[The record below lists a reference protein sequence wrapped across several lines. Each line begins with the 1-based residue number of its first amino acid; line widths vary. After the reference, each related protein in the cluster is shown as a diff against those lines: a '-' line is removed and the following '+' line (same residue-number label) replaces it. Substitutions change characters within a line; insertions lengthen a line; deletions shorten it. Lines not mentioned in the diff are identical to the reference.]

1 MEYITAGESHGP
13 VLTAIVSGVPAGLAI
28 SEKAINSDLA
38 RRQSGYGRGG
48 RQAIEKDK
56 VSVTSGV
63 RFGHTIGSP
72 VTLSVANRDWSN
84 WTERMSV
91 FGEPPQ
97 DLVREVTPRPGH
109 ADLLGV
115 LKNDMDDCRNILER
129 SSARETTMRVAA
141 AGIAREFLAELGVE
155 IYSYVVSIGDEI
167 MEEEEAY
174 MDEAENDETAAA
186 EPDGQSDA
194 QLIESSLDENATK
207 LIEQAN
213 SRAEQIIAEANAQA
227 QQIIADAQ
235 AQSQADAGRA
245 LEQAQQQGYTQG
257 YSEGNQKAVQET
269 QAKMAELSEKEAA
282 MEREYQEKL
291 DNVEPYL
298 VDKLTDIYDHIF
310 AVDLSEYR
318 NVIFHLISNTLHA
331 LENTDTYL
339 IHVSEQDYQFVSMQK
354 TQIAEDGGV
363 KPSMLEFVEDRTLG
377 KNECLIET
385 PDGIYDCSLSVQL
398 SELKRKLLLL
408 SYSGAKEQ

>member
-1 MEYITAGESHGP
+1 MSEEQGLTPYETREILFYKTENGE
-13 VLTAIVSGVPAGLAI
+13 
-28 SEKAINSDLA
+28 
-38 RRQSGYGRGG
+38 
-48 RQAIEKDK
+48 
-56 VSVTSGV
+56 V
-63 RFGHTIGSP
+63 R
-72 VTLSVANRDWSN
+72 
-84 WTERMSV
+84 
-91 FGEPPQ
+91 
-97 DLVREVTPRPGH
+97 
-109 ADLLGV
+109 
-115 LKNDMDDCRNILER
+115 
-129 SSARETTMRVAA
+129 
-141 AGIAREFLAELGVE
+141 VE
-155 IYSYVVSIGDEI
+155 ILLFQ
-167 MEEEEAY
+167 
-174 MDEAENDETAAA
+174 EN
-186 EPDGQSDA
+186 
-194 QLIESSLDENATK
+194 LWL
-207 LIEQAN
+207 
-213 SRAEQIIAEANAQA
+213 
-227 QQIIADAQ
+227 
-235 AQSQADAGRA
+235 
-245 LEQAQQQGYTQG
+245 
-257 YSEGNQKAVQET
+257 T

>member
-1 MEYITAGESHGP
+1 MSSQSLFKAGY
-13 VLTAIVSGVPAGLAI
+13 VKLDADDVRV
-28 SEKAINSDLA
+28 INSNDRISQKLEA
-38 RRQSGYGRGG
+38 LR
-48 RQAIEKDK
+48 K
-56 VSVTSGV
+56 VPFDQEAV
-63 RFGHTIGSP
+63 
-72 VTLSVANRDWSN
+72 
-84 WTERMSV
+84 
-91 FGEPPQ
+91 
-97 DLVREVTPRPGH
+97 
-109 ADLLGV
+109 
-115 LKNDMDDCRNILER
+115 
-129 SSARETTMRVAA
+129 
-141 AGIAREFLAELGVE
+141 VE
-155 IYSYVVSIGDEI
+155 ED
-167 MEEEEAY
+167 EAY

-186 EPDGQSDA
+186 ERDGESDA
-194 QLIESSLDENATK
+194 QLVESSLNENATK

-213 SRAEQIIAEANAQA
+213 SRAEQIIADAQA
-227 QQIIADAQ
+227 QAEQIIADAQ
-235 AQSQADAGRA
+235 AKSRADADMVQQ
-245 LEQAQQQGYTQG
+245 QARQQGYTQG
-257 YSEGNQKAVQET
+257 YSEGNQKAAQET
-269 QAKMAELSEKEAA
+269 QVKMAELSEKETA
-282 MEREYQEKL
+282 MEQEYQDKL
-291 DNVEPYL
+291 DNMEPYL

-354 TQIAEDGGV
+354 AQIAEDGGV

>member
-1 MEYITAGESHGP
+1 MSSQSLFKAGF
-13 VLTAIVSGVPAGLAI
+13 VKLDADDVRV
-28 SEKAINSDLA
+28 INSNDRISQRLEA
-38 RRQSGYGRGG
+38 LRR
-48 RQAIEKDK
+48 
-56 VSVTSGV
+56 
-63 RFGHTIGSP
+63 
-72 VTLSVANRDWSN
+72 
-84 WTERMSV
+84 
-91 FGEPPQ
+91 
-97 DLVREVTPRPGH
+97 TP
-109 ADLLGV
+109 
-115 LKNDMDDCRNILER
+115 
-129 SSARETTMRVAA
+129 
-141 AGIAREFLAELGVE
+141 
-155 IYSYVVSIGDEI
+155 SYQEAV

-186 EPDGQSDA
+186 ESDGQADA

-227 QQIIADAQ
+227 QQIIAETK
-235 AQSQADAGRA
+235 AQSQADANMA
-245 LEQAQQQGYTQG
+245 LEQAQQQGYTKG
-257 YSEGNQKAVQET
+257 YSEGNQKAVQEA
-269 QAKMAELSEKEAA
+269 QAKMAELSEKEVA
-282 MEREYQEKL
+282 MEQEYQDKL
-291 DNVEPYL
+291 GNMEPYL

-354 TQIAEDGGV
+354 AQIAEDGGV

>member
-1 MEYITAGESHGP
+1 M
-13 VLTAIVSGVPAGLAI
+13 
-28 SEKAINSDLA
+28 
-38 RRQSGYGRGG
+38 
-48 RQAIEKDK
+48 
-56 VSVTSGV
+56 
-63 RFGHTIGSP
+63 
-72 VTLSVANRDWSN
+72 
-84 WTERMSV
+84 
-91 FGEPPQ
+91 
-97 DLVREVTPRPGH
+97 
-109 ADLLGV
+109 
-115 LKNDMDDCRNILER
+115 
-129 SSARETTMRVAA
+129 
-141 AGIAREFLAELGVE
+141 
-155 IYSYVVSIGDEI
+155 
-167 MEEEEAY
+167 
-174 MDEAENDETAAA
+174 
-186 EPDGQSDA
+186 
-194 QLIESSLDENATK
+194 
-207 LIEQAN
+207 
-213 SRAEQIIAEANAQA
+213 
-227 QQIIADAQ
+227 
-235 AQSQADAGRA
+235 
-245 LEQAQQQGYTQG
+245 
-257 YSEGNQKAVQET
+257 QET

-318 NVIFHLISNTLHA
+318 NVIFHLISNTLHS

>member
-1 MEYITAGESHGP
+1 MSSQSLFKAGFVKLDSDE
-13 VLTAIVSGVPAGLAI
+13 VRV
-28 SEKAINSDLA
+28 INSNDRISQKLDA
-38 RRQSGYGRGG
+38 LR
-48 RQAIEKDK
+48 K
-56 VSVTSGV
+56 
-63 RFGHTIGSP
+63 
-72 VTLSVANRDWSN
+72 
-84 WTERMSV
+84 
-91 FGEPPQ
+91 
-97 DLVREVTPRPGH
+97 TP
-109 ADLLGV
+109 
-115 LKNDMDDCRNILER
+115 
-129 SSARETTMRVAA
+129 SYQETV
-141 AGIAREFLAELGVE
+141 
-155 IYSYVVSIGDEI
+155 

-174 MDEAENDETAAA
+174 MDEAENEETSAA

-194 QLIESSLDENATK
+194 QLVESSLDENATK

-213 SRAEQIIAEANAQA
+213 SRAEQIIADANAQA

-269 QAKMAELSEKEAA
+269 QAKMAELSAKEAA
-282 MEREYQEKL
+282 MEQSYQEKL
-291 DNVEPYL
+291 SNMEPYL
-298 VDKLTDIYDHIF
+298 IDKLTDIYDHIF

-318 NVIFHLISNTLHA
+318 NVLFHLISNTLHA
-331 LENTDTYL
+331 LDNTDTYL

-354 TQIAEDGGV
+354 AQIAEDGGV

-398 SELKRKLLLL
+398 TELKRKLLLL
-408 SYSGAKEQ
+408 SYAGAKEQ

>member
-1 MEYITAGESHGP
+1 MTRSLSSQSLFKAGF
-13 VLTAIVSGVPAGLAI
+13 VKLDADAVRV
-28 SEKAINSDLA
+28 INSNDRISQRLESL
-38 RRQSGYGRGG
+38 RELPSY
-48 RQAIEKDK
+48 
-56 VSVTSGV
+56 
-63 RFGHTIGSP
+63 
-72 VTLSVANRDWSN
+72 
-84 WTERMSV
+84 
-91 FGEPPQ
+91 PPESKQ
-97 DLVREVTPRPGH
+97 
-109 ADLLGV
+109 
-115 LKNDMDDCRNILER
+115 
-129 SSARETTMRVAA
+129 
-141 AGIAREFLAELGVE
+141 
-155 IYSYVVSIGDEI
+155 
-167 MEEEEAY
+167 EEEAY

-186 EPDGQSDA
+186 EPDVQSDA
-194 QLIESSLDENATK
+194 QLIESSLNENATK

-318 NVIFHLISNTLHA
+318 NVIFHLISNTLNE

>member
-1 MEYITAGESHGP
+1 MSSQSLFKAGF
-13 VLTAIVSGVPAGLAI
+13 VKLDADDVRV
-28 SEKAINSDLA
+28 INSNDRISQRLEA
-38 RRQSGYGRGG
+38 LR
-48 RQAIEKDK
+48 K
-56 VSVTSGV
+56 
-63 RFGHTIGSP
+63 
-72 VTLSVANRDWSN
+72 
-84 WTERMSV
+84 
-91 FGEPPQ
+91 
-97 DLVREVTPRPGH
+97 TP
-109 ADLLGV
+109 
-115 LKNDMDDCRNILER
+115 
-129 SSARETTMRVAA
+129 
-141 AGIAREFLAELGVE
+141 
-155 IYSYVVSIGDEI
+155 SYQEAV

-186 EPDGQSDA
+186 EPDGQADA

-227 QQIIADAQ
+227 QQIIAETK
-235 AQSQADAGRA
+235 AQSQADANMA
-245 LEQAQQQGYTQG
+245 QQQAQQQGYTKG
-257 YSEGNQKAVQET
+257 YSEGNQKAVQEA

-282 MEREYQEKL
+282 MEQEYQDKL
-291 DNVEPYL
+291 GNMEPYL

-354 TQIAEDGGV
+354 AQIAEDGGI